1 MNKIIKKFMK
11 RINMEYLLK
20 MLHTDLF
27 SYHPYIDKQYA
38 KDIILKAVEQ
48 ITLKYFESLAIVHM
62 KEDEKLIESL
72 LKLDLNENLIDLHI
86 RITRQGFMHEQ
97 LAMHRDAW
105 MDAPIRI
112 KKIKIKLQK

>member
-1 MNKIIKKFMK
+1 
-11 RINMEYLLK
+11 MEYLLK
-20 MLHTDLF
+20 MFHTDLF

-38 KDIILKAVEQ
+38 KDTILKVVEQ

-72 LKLDLNENLIDLHI
+72 LKLDLNENLIDLHL

-105 MDAPIRI
+105 MGAGVRI
-112 KKIKIKLQK
+112 AKMKKKLN

>member
-1 MNKIIKKFMK
+1 MK

-20 MLHTDLF
+20 MFHTDLF

-38 KDIILKAVEQ
+38 KDTILKAVEQ
-48 ITLKYFESLAIVHM
+48 ITLKYFESLAIVNM

-72 LKLDLNENLIDLHI
+72 LKLDLNENLIDLHL

-97 LAMHRDAW
+97 LAMNQDTWFEQNRK
-105 MDAPIRI
+105 IRNM
-112 KKIKIKLQK
+112 KIKLKK